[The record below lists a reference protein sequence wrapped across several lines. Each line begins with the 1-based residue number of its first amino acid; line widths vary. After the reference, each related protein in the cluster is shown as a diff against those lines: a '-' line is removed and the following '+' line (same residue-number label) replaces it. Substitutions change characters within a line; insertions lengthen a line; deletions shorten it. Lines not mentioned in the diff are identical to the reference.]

1 MKGEKFE
8 MTTQMSLFAFCKM
21 VSFDDKTNLF
31 ITDLV
36 EGE

>member
-1 MKGEKFE
+1 MEGEKFE
-8 MTTQMSLFAFCKM
+8 MTTQVSLFGFCRM